1 MDILGIFKTAYYAV
15 LLYVIIA
22 LRWILTKCVGEPIE
36 EKKKLCLAKM
46 PVNQIEIDMS
56 YRMNTPDDPTNR
68 IQRYWISSG
77 VFNGTNVALFAHP
90 EKVREIVQEI
100 GNYKVYEL
108 FGYGIKNLYDFIFL
122 ARYGHQ
128 WCGTPCC
135 GPHADEQ
142 KAHQSVDLHI
152 GCKAFPRP
160 GSEKGNLYFA
170 NIRYML
176 LKYFGLDE
184 SGYIQDGVIDF
195 ICKLYHNKDIDF
207 AFDKFVTPGLLDLVE
222 RRRIA
227 TENPKS
233 KNRFYT
239 HENGSRLLRYEVL
252 PDEMKMQKY
261 VWGYQ
266 VNGEPLF
273 HVLDEFP
280 EGYDPEND
288 DVFVVTHE
296 SFSLHNQKR

>member
-1 MDILGIFKTAYYAV
+1 MDILGIFKTAYYAI

-22 LRWILTKCVGEPIE
+22 LKWILTKCVGEPVEVNPE

-46 PVNQIEIDMS
+46 PVNQIEVDMS
-56 YRMNTPDDPTNR
+56 YRLDTPDDPTNR
-68 IQRYWISSG
+68 IQRYWIYSG
-77 VFNGTNVALFAHP
+77 VFNGSNVALFAHP

-100 GNYKVYEL
+100 GNCKVYEL

-128 WCGTPCC
+128 WCGVPCC
-135 GPHADEQ
+135 GPHTDER
-142 KAHQSVDLHI
+142 KAHMSVDCHAR
-152 GCKAFPRP
+152 CKAFPRP
-160 GSEKGNLYFA
+160 GSDKGNMYIA

-176 LKYFGLDE
+176 LKYFGLNE
-184 SGYIQDGVIDF
+184 NIQDGVVDF
-195 ICKLYHNKDIDF
+195 ICKLYHNKDVDF
-207 AFDKFVTPGLLDLVE
+207 AFNKFVTPELLDLIE

-227 TENPKS
+227 TENPLG
-233 KNRFYT
+233 
-239 HENGSRLLRYEVL
+239 ENSAHLMKYDGL

-266 VNGEPLF
+266 NNGVADF

-296 SFSLHNQKR
+296 SFSLHNQI